1 VVKQAS
7 PEGGTTFAFTGD
19 LGPFDLAVPAQPSRT
34 FDNLA
39 PGTYTVTE
47 AIPAG
52 WVLSGLTCDDGSST
66 NLTTA
71 TATVELAAG
80 ENVTCTFS
88 NEGITPDVKM
98 TINDNQDPVPAGKE
112 FWYYV
117 NLANLGAGTASGVM
131 VELLFIDGR
140 AQLMNAPSTAF
151 GCDATV
157 RPSGPNLVLLE
168 INDLTRAC
176 RISVPV
182 VAGAA
187 GLYKTEARVIQGGG
201 DPSNDHDV
209 EFTRVLAPLQLTQTV
224 EPGPVVP
231 VGTQATFV
239 IRVTNVTAAGIT
251 NVRLFDQLPPGLT
264 YVSDDGGGSYVAP
277 NWYVGTLA
285 EGTSATLRIVASVDA
300 PGEFTNTVAVAAAD
314 GVSEFPP
321 PVSVVVDAVAAVSV
335 LAATTAVAGADTLP
349 ATGLTLESWLLLGLA
364 LIGSGTAMVVRVNRS
379 RVQGRYG

>member
-1 VVKQAS
+1 
-7 PEGGTTFAFTGD
+7 
-19 LGPFDLAVPAQPSRT
+19 
-34 FDNLA
+34 
-39 PGTYTVTE
+39 
-47 AIPAG
+47 
-52 WVLSGLTCDDGSST
+52 
-66 NLTTA
+66 
-71 TATVELAAG
+71 
-80 ENVTCTFS
+80 
-88 NEGITPDVKM
+88 
-98 TINDNQDPVPAGKE
+98 
-112 FWYYV
+112 
-117 NLANLGAGTASGVM
+117 M
-131 VELLFIDGR
+131 VELLFVDGR
-140 AQLMNAPSTAF
+140 AQLMNAALIAF

-187 GLYKTEARVIQGGG
+187 GLYKSEARVIQGGG

-209 EFTRVLAPLQLTQTV
+209 EFTRVVAPLLLTQTV

-239 IRVTNVTAAGIT
+239 IRVTNVTAAAIT

-264 YVSDDGGGSYVAP
+264 YVSDDGGGAYVAP
-277 NWYVGTLA
+277 NWNVGTLA
-285 EGTSATLRIVASVDA
+285 AGASATLRIVASVDA

-335 LAATTAVAGADTLP
+335 LAATTAVAGADILP

-379 RVQGRYG
+379 RVRGLYG